1 MATFSLSRRAALCGA
16 AVWPAAAAAEGSDAV
31 LQRDLA
37 ALERAHGGRLGVA
50 VIDVGDGRIAGLRT
64 DERFPLCST
73 FKALAAACV
82 LARVDR
88 GEERLDR
95 QVVYGAGDLVPY
107 SPVTGEHTGP
117 PGLAMGVFC

>member
-1 MATFSLSRRAALCGA
+1 MFFFYSNSFCQYYNLFFFFSSRRRHTRWNCD
-16 AVWPAAAAAEGSDAV
+16 WFRRV
-31 LQRDLA
+31 LFRS
-37 ALERAHGGRLGVA
+37 
-50 VIDVGDGRIAGLRT
+50 GLRT

-117 PGLAMGVFC
+117 PGLAKIGRASCREGVWRGVVAAGLGG